1 MEVERSYAKINLTLD
16 VLGKRDDGYHDMDM
30 VMESVDLW
38 DEISIDFQGDSMRVR
53 SNLPYL
59 PSGEKN
65 LAWKAA
71 KAFYHRLGEP
81 MPSMEMTIEKK
92 IPVCAGL
99 AGGSGNAAAVL
110 RILQRVHGSP
120 FAMEEIQAIGKSIGA
135 DVPYCLVG
143 GSQRAEGIGERLTSL
158 SPMPSCYLL
167 LCKPNFPIS
176 TPELFQRMDSTKI
189 KHRPDTLGMIEAIS
203 SGDVQGVACRMFNV
217 FEEFLQPR
225 HGNIIHE
232 IKNTMIDSGALG
244 SSMSGSGPTV
254 IGLFSEKEKAEACGE
269 RLALEYRETYLT
281 EPMQ

>member
-1 MEVERSYAKINLTLD
+1 MEMEKSYAKINLTLD
-16 VLGKRDDGYHDMDM
+16 VLGKREDGYHDLDM
-30 VMESVDLW
+30 VMEMVSLW
-38 DEISIDFQGDSMRVR
+38 DEITINFHGDSMKVR

-65 LAWKAA
+65 LAFRAA
-71 KAFYHRLGEP
+71 KAFYQSLGQT
-81 MPSMEMTIEKK
+81 MPPMEMTIEKK

-110 RILQRVHGSP
+110 RILQKVHEAP
-120 FAMEEIQAIGKSIGA
+120 FSHEEINVIAKSIGA

-143 GSQRAEGIGERLTSL
+143 GSQRAEGIGERLTPL

-176 TPELFQRMDSTKI
+176 TPELFQRMDSSRI
-189 KHRPDTLGMIEAIS
+189 KHRPDTLGMMEALS
-203 SGDVQGVACRMFNV
+203 SGDLQGVACRMFNV
-217 FEEFLQPR
+217 FEEFLHPR

-232 IKNTMIDSGALG
+232 LKNTMIDAGALG

-269 RLALEYRETYLT
+269 RLRLEYKETYLT
-281 EPMQ
+281 EPVQ